1 MKPSNG
7 MEGIITAWNRW
18 VASWKKSDSYATA
31 DEVPL
36 RMRGYTEIVMGN
48 LPQRERKAIDTS
60 LRRGYSLA
68 ESNRAALI
76 LNLIA
81 KSVDFDIGYLGK
93 TRGSL
98 WLPSSAARDAC
109 LQHLEAQL
117 VMTEKF
123 SAKGLKARGDN
134 RISIQVDQ
142 EWGDNPL
149 KSHMTELRVVVD
161 EHMAHWAVDREK
173 LANSLLT
180 DDAAI
185 RIPYDSHKGRNE

>member
-1 MKPSNG
+1 MKPTKTT
-7 MEGIITAWNRW
+7 EGIITAWNRW
-18 VASWKKSDSYATA
+18 VACWKKSDSYAQP

-48 LPQRERKAIDTS
+48 LLQKERKAIDTS

-68 ESNRAALI
+68 KDNRAANILSLI
-76 LNLIA
+76 TG
-81 KSVDFDIGYLGK
+81 SVDFSIGYLGK

-98 WLPSSAARDAC
+98 WLPSTTARDAC

-123 SAKGLKARGDN
+123 NASGLRARGSN
-134 RISIQVDQ
+134 GISIQVRQ

-149 KSHMTELRVVVD
+149 KSYMTELRVVVD

-173 LANSLLT
+173 LANSLLA

>member
-1 MKPSNG
+1 
-7 MEGIITAWNRW
+7 
-18 VASWKKSDSYATA
+18 
-31 DEVPL
+31 
-36 RMRGYTEIVMGN
+36 MGN
-48 LPQRERKAIDTS
+48 LPQKERKAIDTS

-68 ESNRAALI
+68 QGNRVANVLTLI
-76 LNLIA
+76 T
-81 KSVDFDIGYLGK
+81 KSVDFNIGYLGK

-98 WLPSSAARDAC
+98 WLPSSTARDAC

-123 SAKGLKARGDN
+123 NAKGLASRGTN
-134 RISIQVDQ
+134 GISIQVRQ

-161 EHMAHWAVDREK
+161 EHMAHWAVDRERF
-173 LANSLLT
+173 ADSLLA

-185 RIPYDSHKGRNE
+185 RVPYDSHKGRNE